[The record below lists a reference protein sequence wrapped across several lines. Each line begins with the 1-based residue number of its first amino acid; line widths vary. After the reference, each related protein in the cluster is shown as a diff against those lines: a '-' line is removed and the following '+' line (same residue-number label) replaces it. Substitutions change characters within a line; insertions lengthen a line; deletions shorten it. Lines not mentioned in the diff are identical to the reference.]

1 MDLPSDL
8 SDEDRAFCMG
18 LLERIFLK
26 SENDLDGFLDAQVP
40 LISRLIRLFKNP
52 EAQAHILTAF
62 SDPVRLQLLKLLP
75 AAYRVSI
82 STVCTDQGVW
92 THLFPLLSES
102 KQNTILK
109 KFYRQNPDLYEF
121 LKTLTPLTTLHPSG
135 LQVDIKRVT
144 SKTLSPKEAQ
154 RFLNLVIS
162 PDFSAKDILK
172 EAKALTKSLDPEVI
186 HQLLLELIRQFN
198 MQGLPLSSPANCL
211 AYIKFFE
218 LIFYFDDVIPDLHL
232 HLKRPYDRVII
243 GLSQLSG
250 HEWVLKVLGQFH
262 AAAIHGILTLLS
274 RHSQLSS
281 LEKRS
286 QYSKLFSV
294 LKSYHLE
301 SNSKALRLFFGG

>member
-26 SENDLDGFLDAQVP
+26 SENDLDGFLEAQLP

-52 EAQAHILTAF
+52 EAQSHILTAF

-82 STVCTDQGVW
+82 STACTDQGVW
-92 THLFPLLSES
+92 THLFPLLSNS

-109 KFYRQNPDLYEF
+109 KFYRQNPDLYAF
-121 LKTLTPLTTLHPSG
+121 LKTLNPPTTLHPSG
-135 LQVDIKRVT
+135 LQVDLKPLT

-154 RFLNLVIS
+154 RFLNFVIS

-172 EAKALTKSLDPEVI
+172 EAKALTKTLDPEVI

-198 MQGLPLSSPANCL
+198 MQGIPLSSPANCL
-211 AYIKFFE
+211 SYIKFFE
-218 LIFYFDDVIPDLHL
+218 LVFYFDDIIPDLQL

-262 AAAIHGILTLLS
+262 ASAIHGMLTLLS

-301 SNSKALRLFFGG
+301 STSKALRSFFGG